1 MFYAFSSL
9 VCITATVG
17 GLYLGVARMQTPAG
31 NDIYKSACV
40 LQLGADD
47 DPEFAAAFIAS
58 TAARFSLDVGD
69 AIGRLVKERHFACMS
84 SMTLIVSLRT
94 MHAAAASLKSGL
106 LVKPIAL

>member
-47 DPEFAAAFIAS
+47 DPDSPLLSSHRPPHGSRS
-58 TAARFSLDVGD
+58 TSA
-69 AIGRLVKERHFACMS
+69 
-84 SMTLIVSLRT
+84 TQ
-94 MHAAAASLKSGL
+94 
-106 LVKPIAL
+106 